1 MIIMAR
7 TKLNN
12 PYLSKSKYN
21 DISYIGK
28 IYGNFKIID
37 FIKDED
43 GRFAFKC
50 MCLCQE
56 GKENPKYDIIPPSKV
71 INGKRISCG
80 CKANNVQYNDK
91 KYIGQTFGALTVLEI
106 IENNKAGDGIQFRC
120 HCKHCGDDNV
130 VVGARHAVYGRQVTC
145 NRPLCRKKEELT
157 HTKYRDSSYIGQQ
170 FGYLKVLSIVAPNN
184 RDSDVYW
191 ICECQRD
198 GNIVTVAASAV
209 VRGNNIS
216 CGCLSSTAQVY
227 ISDILKQYS
236 VPFKAEYSFADLKGD
251 KNRRLRYDFG
261 ILDKKGNLL
270 CLIEY
275 DGGQHRS
282 VKNMYGSTQKQKEEN
297 YKRQKEH
304 DRLKTEYAK
313 KHNIPLY
320 RFYVRDVANNKNK
333 VEQYLKDIGVI

>member
-1 MIIMAR
+1 MDKR
-7 TKLNN
+7 LLKN

-21 DISYIGK
+21 DINYIGK

-56 GKENPKYDIIPPSKV
+56 GKENPKYDIIAPSKV

-91 KYIGQTFGALTVLEI
+91 NYIGQTFGALTVLEI
-106 IENNKAGDGIQFRC
+106 LENQSKGDGVQFRC

-130 VVGARHAVYGRQVTC
+130 IVSARHAVYGRQKSC
-145 NRPLCRKKEELT
+145 HRSICRKKEELT
-157 HTKYRDSSYIGQQ
+157 HTKYRDTSYIGKQ
-170 FGYLKVLSIVAPNN
+170 FGYLKVISIIPPNDKN
-184 RDSDVYW
+184 IGVQW
-191 ICECQRD
+191 VCECQRD
-198 GNIVTVAASAV
+198 GNIVTLNASAV
-209 VRGNNIS
+209 VRGNSIS
-216 CGCLSSTAQVY
+216 CGCLNSTAQVY
-227 ISDILKQYS
+227 ISEILKQYG
-236 VPFKAEYSFADLKGD
+236 VPFKAEYSFADLRGS

-261 ILDKKGNLL
+261 VLDKKGNLL

-282 VKNMYGSTQKQKEEN
+282 VKNMYGSTKKQKEEN

-313 KHNIPLY
+313 KHNIILY
-320 RFYVRDVANNKNK
+320 RFYVRDVANNKAK
-333 VEQYLKDIGVI
+333 VEQYLKDFGII